1 MKWIKKAYVRC
12 IPLCF
17 GVCLSFYGFFVCLFF
32 FFATVTRYPGRALP
46 YIYFHDFIVKI
57 YLILYAKQNKSGLE
71 SSQSPVLNRWDC
83 EQSLIFLCKV
93 AALESQ
99 AREPR

>member
-1 MKWIKKAYVRC
+1 MYSTVFW
-12 IPLCF
+12 
-17 GVCLSFYGFFVCLFF
+17 CLLVVLRFFCLFVFF

-71 SSQSPVLNRWDC
+71 SSQSPVLNR
-83 EQSLIFLCKV
+83 
-93 AALESQ
+93 
-99 AREPR
+99 